1 MNIKQDL
8 IGAITEEKMIIKS
21 NNVRKVLQNWIL
33 LTSEEKM
40 ILCFQIIKCKKGYIK
55 LVGLHLMR
63 KLLSYVQK

>member
-40 ILCFQIIKCKKGYIK
+40 ILRFRMIKCNAC
-55 LVGLHLMR
+55 
-63 KLLSYVQK
+63 